1 MVAERGRFEDPA
13 GALAERSSEGASAAA
28 RFLPLVSRV
37 GSLMVRA
44 GAVTG

>member
-1 MVAERGRFEDPA
+1 MVAERGRLEGPG

-28 RFLPLVSRV
+28 RFLPLLSRE